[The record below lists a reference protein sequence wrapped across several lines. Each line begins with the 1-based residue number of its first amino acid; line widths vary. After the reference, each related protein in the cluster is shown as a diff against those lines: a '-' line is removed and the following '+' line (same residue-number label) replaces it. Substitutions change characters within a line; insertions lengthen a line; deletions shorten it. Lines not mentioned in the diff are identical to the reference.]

1 MIYHPENRKLIIRQ
15 AELLYHLA
23 HPKSLVF
30 TKAFRVRW
38 LSDVNIIVCLIVV
51 ESSEGLATRK
61 LVTLEKTAEHFTNF
75 LKVFNIASL
84 VTFTSVLDD
93 HKMEL
98 RTLADFQAD
107 NEICEGVIMLNAKGE
122 HWREILLNQDKGRIK
137 RVQLPS

>member
-1 MIYHPENRKLIIRQ
+1 VIYDPENRKLIIRQ

-30 TKAFRVRW
+30 TKAFRIRW
-38 LSDVNIIVCLIVV
+38 LSDVNVIVCLIVV

-61 LVTLEKTAEHFTNF
+61 LVALEKTAEHFTNF

-107 NEICEGVIMLNAKGE
+107 NEIFEGVIMLNAKGE
-122 HWREILLNQDKGRIK
+122 HWREILLNQYKGRIK
-137 RVQLPS
+137 RVLLPS

>member
-1 MIYHPENRKLIIRQ
+1 VIYHPENRKLIIRQ

-30 TKAFRVRW
+30 TPAFKIRW
-38 LSDVNIIVCLIVV
+38 LSDVNVIVCLMVV
-51 ESSEGLATRK
+51 ESSVGGAIRK
-61 LVTLEKTAEHFTNF
+61 QFALEKAAEHFTNF

-84 VTFTSVLDD
+84 VTFASVIDD
-93 HKMEL
+93 HKMET
-98 RTLADFQAD
+98 RTLADFQAN

-122 HWREILLNQDKGRIK
+122 HWQEILLNQFKGRIK